1 MRCPRQ
7 KRDSGAAESGK
18 HETDVDRGL
27 PRKRRANPGARKAGT
42 SSKRQMGS
50 EGASH
55 SARSTCEN
63 RKGGAGE
70 PESISDFDV
79 VAADQRQD
87 ERSIDRIL
95 TLTASSFA
103 MPRTRITR
111 MCEY

>member
-7 KRDSGAAESGK
+7 KRDSGAAKSGK
-18 HETDVDRGL
+18 HETDVDRGQ
-27 PRKRRANPGARKAGT
+27 PRKRRNNPGARKAGT

-55 SARSTCEN
+55 STRSTCEN

-95 TLTASSFA
+95 TACSFA
-103 MPRTRITR
+103 MRRTRTTR